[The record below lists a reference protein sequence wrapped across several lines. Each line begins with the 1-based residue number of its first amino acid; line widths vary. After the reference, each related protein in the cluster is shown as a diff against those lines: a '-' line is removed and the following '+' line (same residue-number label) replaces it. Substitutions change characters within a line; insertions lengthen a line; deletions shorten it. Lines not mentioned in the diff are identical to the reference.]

1 MSLDAAMSADA
12 VENKFRQEV
21 ANMTKPQKIAVFTK
35 LECDSDFSYTK
46 EAVRVLTESGI
57 QVYINQNVKYR
68 LGEQRDQVHLV
79 YNERDL
85 VETADMIVVLG
96 GDGTMLDVC
105 VHVAELAKPVVGV
118 NLGHLGFLTAV
129 EKDSI
134 AGLAELAAGNF
145 TVEERMMLDVEITT
159 GFTAY
164 RQRVLNDVVIATG
177 VCSRMAEFELSG
189 DTGLRLGYR
198 ADGLIVAV
206 VTKGAIARVVQVSVY
221 CDNVKATS
229 FSGDGVII
237 ATPTGSTAYSLSAG
251 GPVVDPAANLIA
263 VTPICPHTLL
273 RGSVILSPETGITVT
288 GRTRD
293 EQTDIRVTTDGK
305 NGTLVSCDTKIKIRK
320 SDYTAKI
327 VKIGANRFFDILET
341 KLNQK

>member
-1 MSLDAAMSADA
+1 
-12 VENKFRQEV
+12 
-21 ANMTKPQKIAVFTK
+21 MTKPQKAAVFTK

-46 EAVRVLTESGI
+46 EAVRVLTEHGI

-105 VHVAELAKPVVGV
+105 VHVAELSKPVVGV

-129 EKDSI
+129 ERDNI
-134 AGLAELAAGNF
+134 AGLAELSTGNF
-145 TVEERMMLDVEITT
+145 TVEERMMLDVEIAT

-164 RQRVLNDVVIATG
+164 RQRILNDVVITTG

-198 ADGLIVAV
+198 ADGLIV
-206 VTKGAIARVVQVSVY
+206 
-221 CDNVKATS
+221 
-229 FSGDGVII
+229 

-305 NGTLVSCDTKIKIRK
+305 NGTLVSCDSEIKIKK
-320 SDYTAKI
+320 SEYTAKI
-327 VKIGANRFFDILET
+327 VKIGTNRFFDILET

>member
-1 MSLDAAMSADA
+1 MSLDAAMFADA

-21 ANMTKPQKIAVFTK
+21 ANMTKPQKVAVFTK

-105 VHVAELAKPVVGV
+105 VHVSELAKPVVGV

-129 EKDSI
+129 ERDNI

-145 TVEERMMLDVEITT
+145 TIEERMMLDVEIAA

-164 RQRVLNDVVIATG
+164 RRRVLNDVVIATG

-189 DTGLRLGYR
+189 NAGLRLGYR
-198 ADGLIVAV
+198 ADGL
-206 VTKGAIARVVQVSVY
+206 
-221 CDNVKATS
+221 
-229 FSGDGVII
+229 II

-251 GPVVDPAANLIA
+251 GPIVDPAANLIA

-273 RGSVILSPETGITVT
+273 RGSVILSPDTEITVT

-293 EQTDIRVTTDGK
+293 EQPDIRVTTDGK
-305 NGTLVSCDTKIKIRK
+305 NGTLVSCDTKIKIKK

>member
-1 MSLDAAMSADA
+1 M
-12 VENKFRQEV
+12 
-21 ANMTKPQKIAVFTK
+21 
-35 LECDSDFSYTK
+35 
-46 EAVRVLTESGI
+46 
-57 QVYINQNVKYR
+57 
-68 LGEQRDQVHLV
+68 HLV

-105 VHVAELAKPVVGV
+105 VHVAELSKPVVGV

-129 EKDSI
+129 ERDNI
-134 AGLAELAAGNF
+134 AGLAELSTGNF
-145 TVEERMMLDVEITT
+145 TVEERMMLDVEIAT

-164 RQRVLNDVVIATG
+164 RQRILNDVVIATG

-198 ADGLIVAV
+198 ADGLIV
-206 VTKGAIARVVQVSVY
+206 
-221 CDNVKATS
+221 
-229 FSGDGVII
+229 

-305 NGTLVSCDTKIKIRK
+305 NGTLVSCDSEIKIKK
-320 SDYTAKI
+320 SEYTAKI
-327 VKIGANRFFDILET
+327 VKIGTNRFFDILET

>member
-1 MSLDAAMSADA
+1 
-12 VENKFRQEV
+12 
-21 ANMTKPQKIAVFTK
+21 
-35 LECDSDFSYTK
+35 
-46 EAVRVLTESGI
+46 
-57 QVYINQNVKYR
+57 
-68 LGEQRDQVHLV
+68 
-79 YNERDL
+79 
-85 VETADMIVVLG
+85 
-96 GDGTMLDVC
+96 
-105 VHVAELAKPVVGV
+105 
-118 NLGHLGFLTAV
+118 
-129 EKDSI
+129 
-134 AGLAELAAGNF
+134 
-145 TVEERMMLDVEITT
+145 MLDVEITT

-198 ADGLIVAV
+198 ADGLIV
-206 VTKGAIARVVQVSVY
+206 
-221 CDNVKATS
+221 
-229 FSGDGVII
+229 

-305 NGTLVSCDTKIKIRK
+305 TVRSSHAIPK
-320 SDYTAKI
+320 SKSENRITPQNRQ
-327 VKIGANRFFDILET
+327 IGANRFFDILET